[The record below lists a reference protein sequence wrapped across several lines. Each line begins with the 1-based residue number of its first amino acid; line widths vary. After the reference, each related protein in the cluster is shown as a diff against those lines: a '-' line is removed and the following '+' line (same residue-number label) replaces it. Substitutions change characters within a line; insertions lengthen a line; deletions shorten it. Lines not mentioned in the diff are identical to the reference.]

1 VSTRVLV
8 DGTARGEI
16 LHLDQPLSLWG
27 GVDPVTGVII
37 EPSHPQSGESV
48 AGRILVLPHG
58 RGSSS
63 SSSVLAELLRNGH
76 GPAGIVLRSPDPI
89 LAIGALV
96 ARTIYDIACPVLV
109 TDATIDDHGVWDIRS
124 GGIEPVLGLE
134 KTGQEADIED

>member
-1 VSTRVLV
+1 V
-8 DGTARGEI
+8 
-16 LHLDQPLSLWG
+16 LHLEQPLSLWG

-37 EPSHPQSGESV
+37 EPSHPQRGESV

-96 ARTIYDIACPVLV
+96 AGALYEIDCPVVV
-109 TDATIDDHGVWDIRS
+109 TDATIDDHGVWAIGS
-124 GGIEPVLGLE
+124 GDTEPVLRLE
-134 KTGQEADIED
+134 KTAQEADKED